1 MTNCY
6 KCRSPFDPETASWC
20 SCDAPLRTLRC
31 ATCGHCFCGAPMPY
45 KRRFWADAPRHL
57 RESPY
62 RFRTQLAGGTG
73 ALACSVSRP
82 TRQAGAPVP
91 PSECRPVL
99 LIVDDDEAMR
109 SIVACFVEQL
119 GYSALAIGDA
129 QEALAMAAIHPFD
142 VVITDAL
149 MPSLDG
155 RELCRRL
162 KAMPNGATK
171 KVILMSSLYKSTRA
185 RLEAYQ
191 FGVDEFLPKPLN
203 FNELATVLG
212 RIAPIVA
219 ETAAIRTA
227 V

>member
-1 MTNCY
+1 MNNCF

-20 SCDAPLRTLRC
+20 NCDAPLRTLRC
-31 ATCGHCFCGAPMPY
+31 ATCGHCFCSAPMPY

-57 RESPY
+57 RESPH
-62 RFRTQLAGGTG
+62 RFRAQLGQSATHIER
-73 ALACSVSRP
+73 RP
-82 TRQAGAPVP
+82 PE
-91 PSECRPVL
+91 SRPVL

-119 GYSALAIGDA
+119 GYSALAIADA
-129 QEALAMAAIHPFD
+129 QEALAMAEIHPFD

-155 RELCRRL
+155 RELCKRL

-171 KVILMSSLYKSTRA
+171 KVILMSSLYKSRRA
-185 RLEAYQ
+185 RLEAFQ

>member
-6 KCRSPFDPETASWC
+6 KCQSLFDPESASWC
-20 SCDAPLRTLRC
+20 HCDVPLRTLRC
-31 ATCGHCFCGAPMPY
+31 ATCGNCFCSAPMPY
-45 KRRFWADAPRHL
+45 KRQFWAGVPRHL

-62 RFRTQLAGGTG
+62 RFRTQLGTP
-73 ALACSVSRP
+73 VTPFDRRP
-82 TRQAGAPVP
+82 ME
-91 PSECRPVL
+91 SRPVL

-119 GYSALAIGDA
+119 GYSALAMGDA
-129 QEALAMAAIHPFD
+129 REALTMATIHPFD
-142 VVITDAL
+142 AVITDAL

-162 KAMPNGATK
+162 KAMPDSATK
-171 KVILMSSLYKSTRA
+171 KVILMSSLYKSRRA
-185 RLEAYQ
+185 RLEAFQ
-191 FGVDEFLPKPLN
+191 FGVDEFLEKPLN

-212 RIAPIVA
+212 RVAPIVA
-219 ETAAIRTA
+219 EPAAIRTA